1 MNWEL
6 ISSIMMTTLPADH
19 LTATGTSPAPRGSWQ
34 LISPFARGS
43 EQGPPDSPSAPQ
55 EAGGRSRVPQPPR
68 RQEAGGESLSPPG
81 GGRQEERLRLC
92 GRLGWGQGQ
101 AYKV

>member
-19 LTATGTSPAPRGSWQ
+19 PTATGTSPAPRGSWQ

-43 EQGPPDSPSAPQ
+43 EQGPPDSSSAPQ
-55 EAGGRSRVPQPPR
+55 EAGG
-68 RQEAGGESLSPPG
+68 EAMLC
-81 GGRQEERLRLC
+81 RMC

>member
-19 LTATGTSPAPRGSWQ
+19 PTATGTSPAPRVPAAD
-34 LISPFARGS
+34 LALCRGS

-55 EAGGRSRVPQPPR
+55 EAGG
-68 RQEAGGESLSPPG
+68 EAMLC
-81 GGRQEERLRLC
+81 RMC